1 MRYALPGFVAAGA
14 VALIVALVLAPGL
27 AHWFADTLGAGAG
40 HAHGGYW
47 YGEYGQLHERA
58 WPVGSLWLT
67 LAFVGFAVLGAGVM
81 ALAWVLSMAGEPPP
95 PDPKAQRRRK
105 AQALIESVNRR
116 GDLSTGE
123 KEGFRSSALVLA
135 DADDA
140 PSIRA
145 AELVGAGDAVTAAQ
159 GLAREAESDF
169 LQLLRHA
176 ANIALPFSDRTSRRI
191 TRQRNRFERVDELAR
206 CCEDPDT
213 LARKGGKR
221 GDGEDGANGDH
232 ARLDVAWD

>member
-140 PSIRA
+140 TSIRA

>member
-140 PSIRA
+140 TSIRA
-145 AELVGAGDAVTAAQ
+145 ADLVGAGDAVTAAQ

>member
-1 MRYALPGFVAAGA
+1 MVNTATIVVAAVGWILIGLLSGSWMA
-14 VALIVALVLAPGL
+14 RRGFDALWILLAAPLGPLFVPIAIERVRRRPDNADATPPESLPAGTGPQILIGVDGSPESVHAMTTALR
-27 AHWFADTLGAGAG
+27 TLGSPG
-40 HAHGGYW
+40 
-47 YGEYGQLHERA
+47 
-58 WPVGSLWLT
+58 
-67 LAFVGFAVLGAGVM
+67 
-81 ALAWVLSMAGEPPP
+81 
-95 PDPKAQRRRK
+95 
-105 AQALIESVNRR
+105 
-116 GDLSTGE
+116 
-123 KEGFRSSALVLA
+123 SALVLA

-140 PSIRA
+140 TSIRA

>member
-1 MRYALPGFVAAGA
+1 
-14 VALIVALVLAPGL
+14 
-27 AHWFADTLGAGAG
+27 
-40 HAHGGYW
+40 
-47 YGEYGQLHERA
+47 
-58 WPVGSLWLT
+58 
-67 LAFVGFAVLGAGVM
+67 
-81 ALAWVLSMAGEPPP
+81 MAGEPPP

-140 PSIRA
+140 TSIRA

>member
-1 MRYALPGFVAAGA
+1 MAAGA

-140 PSIRA
+140 TSIRA